1 MGRRE
6 GGRLRGRKG
15 SPVFSPHAVGNP
27 INHTVSKQKNEFTQN
42 ENINTITGSN
52 AIQTMTR
59 LEKHN
64 NRLSR
69 F

>member
-1 MGRRE
+1 
-6 GGRLRGRKG
+6 
-15 SPVFSPHAVGNP
+15 
-27 INHTVSKQKNEFTQN
+27 VSKQKNEFTQN